1 MEARRETISGRRLL
15 LRDRVGLSARAV
27 GVVHMNEGWQR
38 RSVGERRAR
47 YRRGISAEF
56 VAMLA
61 LAAKGYRPIARRVSS
76 PSGEIDL
83 VVARGGRIAFVEVK
97 RRRTLEAAEASIS
110 DLQRR
115 RIRRAADAWL
125 ARHTRFQSHEISF
138 DVVFVLPWRWPLHL
152 PGAL

>member
-1 MEARRETISGRRLL
+1 
-15 LRDRVGLSARAV
+15 
-27 GVVHMNEGWQR
+27 
-38 RSVGERRAR
+38 
-47 YRRGISAEF
+47 
-56 VAMLA
+56 MLA
-61 LAAKGYRPIARRVSS
+61 LAAKGYRPIARRVSTAT
-76 PSGEIDL
+76 GEIDL
-83 VVARGGRIAFVEVK
+83 VVVKGPRIVFVEVK

-125 ARHTRFQSHEISF
+125 ARHAGFQSHEISF